1 MATRI
6 ARAVEPKRIA
16 DLTTREEEAFK
27 RARPRSV
34 ELWKQAKE
42 VMPRGVPSSF
52 QDAKPQPV
60 FVDSGKGSRVW
71 DADGNEY
78 VDFHNGFGVMAVGHA
93 HPLVVQAVSDRI
105 ARGSHFAQ
113 PVEEVTVVARELARR
128 FHPPTWPFR
137 HS

>member
-1 MATRI
+1 MATSL
-6 ARAVEPKRIA
+6 ARALDQKRVA
-16 DLTTREEEAFK
+16 DLIAREEEAFR

-34 ELWKQAKE
+34 ELWKAARE

-52 QDAKPQPV
+52 QAAKPQPI
-60 FVDSGKGSRVW
+60 FVDRGKGSRIW
-71 DADGNEY
+71 DADGIEY

-113 PVEEVTVVARELARR
+113 PVEEVTVVARGVVRR
-128 FHPPTWPFR
+128 VHQP
-137 HS
+137 

>member
-6 ARAVEPKRIA
+6 ARAVEPQRVA
-16 DLTTREEEAFK
+16 DLTAREAEAFR

-34 ELWKQAKE
+34 ELWTEAKE

-60 FVDSGKGSRVW
+60 FVDGGKGSRVW
-71 DADGNEY
+71 DGDGTEY

-93 HPLVVQAVSDRI
+93 PPPVVR
-105 ARGSHFAQ
+105 
-113 PVEEVTVVARELARR
+113 
-128 FHPPTWPFR
+128 
-137 HS
+137 